1 MRKFEIKPPM
11 VVATILLGAFVFWI
25 GCEIESIWL
34 SLVGF
39 VLLFIGISYCSYQL
53 FKIFIDKIGR

>member
-1 MRKFEIKPPM
+1 M